1 MLRRHSWTLLWAT
14 LIALVLAGLYWGLQ
28 ASRSVGHVV
37 GPGSRIYRLSI
48 PSGAQSLVLEA
59 TQGDTVTFVIR
70 SDRPGEL
77 HVHAAEEKAVALK
90 PGGEVR
96 LTFVAKDAGGFAVHL
111 HDPDGSMHHIAILE
125 VQPK

>member
-1 MLRRHSWTLLWAT
+1 MLHRHSWTLLWAT
-14 LIALVLAGLYWGLQ
+14 LVALVLAGLYWGLQ
-28 ASRSVGHVV
+28 TSRSVDHAV
-37 GPGSRIYRLSI
+37 GPRSRIYHLSV
-48 PSGAQSLVLEA
+48 PSSAQSLVLEA

-70 SDRPGEL
+70 SDRPGEV

-96 LTFVAKDAGGFAVHL
+96 LSFVAKDAGGFAVHL